1 VSEPFEVDYAVAV
14 EGGEVRVARSGPPPS
29 EADAVVLAIHGVAS
43 SHVVWRA
50 VARELAREGRICLL
64 APDLRGRGRSVDLP
78 GPYGMAA
85 HAADLRAVLD
95 DAGADRVVV
104 VGHSLGAYVAAGF
117 GVRHPDRTAAVVL
130 LDGGLAIPGYPEAI
144 ADELIDAMVESALR
158 HARSPFATVSERIAQ
173 WRAHPALAGAW
184 DEDTEAYA
192 RYDVAETA
200 GELHAAV
207 CEAAVRADVS
217 DLVHDE
223 VARAA
228 VDRVRSPLVLMRAR
242 QGFDG
247 SPPALPQALIDAFVG
262 RHPKARLEDV
272 TGANHYTLVL
282 GAGPGARA
290 VAAVVGAAITTAT

>member
-1 VSEPFEVDYAVAV
+1 MSEPFDVDYAVAV
-14 EGGEVRVARSGPPPS
+14 EGGELRVARAGPPPS
-29 EADAVVLAIHGVAS
+29 EADAVMLAIHGVAS
-43 SHVVWRA
+43 SHVIWRA
-50 VARELAREGRICLL
+50 VARELTRDGRVCVL

-85 HAADLRAVLD
+85 HVADLVAVLD
-95 DAGADRVVV
+95 DAGTERAVI

-117 GVRHPDRTAAVVL
+117 GAGHPDRTATVVL
-130 LDGGLAIPGYPEAI
+130 LDGGLAIPSYPEAI
-144 ADELIDAMVESALR
+144 AGELIDAMVETALEHSR
-158 HARSPFATVSERIAQ
+158 APFTTVAERIAQ
-173 WRAHPALAGAW
+173 WRAHPALIDAW

-207 CEAAVRADVS
+207 SEAAVRADVS
-217 DLVHDE
+217 DLVRDE

-242 QGFDG
+242 QAFDG
-247 SPPALPQALIDAFVG
+247 SLPALPQSLIDSFVG
-262 RHPKARLEDV
+262 THPKARLENV
-272 TGANHYTLVL
+272 PGANHYTLVL
-282 GAGPGARA
+282 GSGPGPRA